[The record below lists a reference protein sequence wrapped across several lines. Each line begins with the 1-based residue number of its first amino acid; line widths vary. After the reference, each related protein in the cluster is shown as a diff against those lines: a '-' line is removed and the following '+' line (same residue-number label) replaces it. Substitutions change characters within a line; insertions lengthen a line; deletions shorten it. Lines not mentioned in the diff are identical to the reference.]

1 MILYFMPG
9 EGADEVVMEDKS
21 GNLEK
26 VLSDKYAEKGG
37 DFNTRNLI
45 SASFSTNA
53 GKHAVTFVKTYIS
66 TVASLQYFLRK
77 MCGRQLMLIPISLF
91 ATRTNPAK
99 HGIVDVTVA
108 QWRKTSLAICNVLRL
123 KSWGADLPRLE
134 SEVFQR

>member
-53 GKHAVTFVKTYIS
+53 GKHAVTFVKKLTFRLLLVYSIFS
-66 TVASLQYFLRK
+66 AKCVA
-77 MCGRQLMLIPISLF
+77 
-91 ATRTNPAK
+91 AN
-99 HGIVDVTVA
+99 
-108 QWRKTSLAICNVLRL
+108 
-123 KSWGADLPRLE
+123 
-134 SEVFQR
+134 